1 MASGSTSAHSIQRRP
16 GNSKKETSA
25 ASAVP
30 SRKVPAPTPTS
41 RKTVASTASGR
52 KPEKR
57 ERPPGA
63 TMNESGRPMSGPA
76 TSNAQRT
83 VPRAKPSR
91 ERRCASAGGCPARS
105 DLIASVPPDLVHQV
119 ERFLETRARA
129 VHVDRV
135 LLEVAE

>member
-30 SRKVPAPTPTS
+30 SRKVPAPTPT
-41 RKTVASTASGR
+41 RRMAVASRASGR

-57 ERPPGA
+57 DSP
-63 TMNESGRPMSGPA
+63 
-76 TSNAQRT
+76 
-83 VPRAKPSR
+83 PRAARRGPCRRRSHR
-91 ERRCASAGGCPARS
+91 EAA
-105 DLIASVPPDLVHQV
+105 ASVPPHLVHQV
-119 ERFLETRARA
+119 ERLLEVRAGA

-135 LLEVAE
+135 LLEVAELGDLLGRLRALHHRELVVVLGKYLLLARL